1 MVGAFIVSWNPLM
14 LPTDQVLLVA
24 LSVGLAALIRAFTGF
39 GFAMLVVPAFS
50 LFLSPGD
57 AVVLSG
63 VLALLLGLM
72 SCRSWWGLFP
82 VAPAKFM
89 LMGAVLG
96 TAIGVWFLASLSV
109 TEFQL
114 WIGVLVVI
122 ASIVLSRF
130 TPSERPASGAA
141 SLCTGVASGLMN
153 GAFAIPG
160 PPVIL
165 YVIAT
170 MTEATQS
177 RAFLMMFFWCSSIV
191 SLAMFALAG
200 LVTPRPFQL
209 LWVALPA
216 MWLGNRMGDRAFT
229 RFAGAAYR
237 PFVVGLCVSI
247 GLIISA
253 KAIWWG

>member
-1 MVGAFIVSWNPLM
+1 
-14 LPTDQVLLVA
+14 
-24 LSVGLAALIRAFTGF
+24 
-39 GFAMLVVPAFS
+39 
-50 LFLSPGD
+50 
-57 AVVLSG
+57 
-63 VLALLLGLM
+63 
-72 SCRSWWGLFP
+72 
-82 VAPAKFM
+82 M

-141 SLCTGVASGLMN
+141 SLGTGVASGLMN

-216 MWLGNRMGDRAFT
+216 MWLGNQVGDWAFHSFCWRGLPAFRGGVVCFDRTDHLGESHLVGLITASHYLARYALSVFASRDRVQFLACRGVSCRSPGRFVPSPDVLSNTARCT
-229 RFAGAAYR
+229 RRFD
-237 PFVVGLCVSI
+237 PFV
-247 GLIISA
+247 
-253 KAIWWG
+253 